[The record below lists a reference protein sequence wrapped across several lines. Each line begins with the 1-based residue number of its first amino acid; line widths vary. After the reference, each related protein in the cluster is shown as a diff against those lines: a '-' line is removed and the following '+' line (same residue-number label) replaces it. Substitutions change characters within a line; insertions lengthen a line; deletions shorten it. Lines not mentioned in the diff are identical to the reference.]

1 MTEALENVSLCKKIV
16 KKNKSLKLTYSLS
29 TILRPKIKENFIILL
44 LESLTTTQEVS
55 LALGRDYKEW
65 GSL

>member
-1 MTEALENVSLCKKIV
+1 MSPFAKKIV

-29 TILRPKIKENFIILL
+29 TILRAKIKENFIILL

>member
-1 MTEALENVSLCKKIV
+1 MSPFAKKIV

-44 LESLTTTQEVS
+44 LESLATTQEVS